1 MKDRIDALRACLAG
15 LPLVG
20 GQPIEVQT
28 GPDGLATAWLHLAN
42 PGDLPTAAAR
52 LKGAGGRLATTTVC
66 RPDAQ
71 SHPDRHEIAYHLL
84 LEGLPVTVKLTLEKD
99 QAAPS
104 ITSIFA
110 NADWEEREM
119 MELSGIRIAGH
130 PNPRRLFLDESIEA
144 GVFDRYVPFSEMTN
158 LANAD
163 AVWARIRAE
172 SCDAKRRR
180 AATSAETSAEMN

>member
-1 MKDRIDALRACLAG
+1 MIDPVEELKASVAG
-15 LPLVG
+15 LPLASG
-20 GQPIEVQT
+20 DPMDLRT
-28 GPDGLATAWLHLAN
+28 SPDGLATAWLHLAD
-42 PGDLPTAAAR
+42 PGDLPTLAAR
-52 LKGAGGRLATTTVC
+52 LKNVGGRLATTTVC
-66 RPDAQ
+66 RPDAKA
-71 SHPDRHEIAYHLL
+71 HPDRHEIAYHLL
-84 LEGLPVTVKLTLEKD
+84 LEGLPVTIKLTLEKD

-119 MELSGIRIAGH
+119 MELSGIRIGGH

-172 SCDAKRRR
+172 SCDAKKRR
-180 AATSAETSAEMN
+180 AEISTDTN

>member
-1 MKDRIDALRACLAG
+1 MKDPINELRASLAG
-15 LPLVG
+15 LPLAG
-20 GQPIEVQT
+20 GQPMEVRT
-28 GPDGLATAWLHLAN
+28 SPDGLATAWLHLAD
-42 PGDLPTAAAR
+42 PRDFPTLAAR
-52 LKGAGGRLATTTVC
+52 LKGVGGRLATTTVC
-66 RPDAQ
+66 RPDARA
-71 SHPDRHEIAYHLL
+71 HPDRHEIAYHLL
-84 LEGLPVTVKLTLEKD
+84 LDGLPVTVKLTLEKD
-99 QAAPS
+99 HAAPS

-119 MELSGIRIAGH
+119 MELSGIRIEGH

-172 SCDAKRRR
+172 SCDAKRRL
-180 AATSAETSAEMN
+180 AETSAETN